1 MHHSGL
7 TFLLEKDGNDTAFLI
22 GVVYLPVIS
31 ARFKHKLNQVNASL
45 FLCRLV
51 YMVWYPGKCPE
62 LHGVLIWGFF
72 SWLAKLM

>member
-31 ARFKHKLNQVNASL
+31 ARFKHKPGQCEPLFVPAGIYGMVSKKVPRAAWCSHLGGSSAGWLN
-45 FLCRLV
+45 
-51 YMVWYPGKCPE
+51 Y
-62 LHGVLIWGFF
+62 
-72 SWLAKLM
+72 